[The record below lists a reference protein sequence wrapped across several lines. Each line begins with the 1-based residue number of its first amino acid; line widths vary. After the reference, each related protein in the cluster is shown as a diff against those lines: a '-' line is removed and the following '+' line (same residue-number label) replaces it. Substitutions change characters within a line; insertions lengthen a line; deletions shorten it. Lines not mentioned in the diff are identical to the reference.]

1 MRLEQVLFSQGF
13 GTRHEC
19 RGLIAL
25 GQVAVK
31 GEVVDDPDADI
42 DVESLDFTV
51 KGETWPYREKALLMM
66 NKPAGYECSQKPI
79 HHPSIMQ
86 LLSPPLRCRGVQPV
100 GRHIP
105 GFCIAV
111 WERPTYIITM
121 ITARFVI
128 INMDIHILLRWQI
141 CRKQRRLSRASTGA
155 ARCRAGFCVR
165 CSQAVMEK

>member
-1 MRLEQVLFSQGF
+1 MRLEQILFSQGF

-86 LLSPPLRCRGVQPV
+86 TWRS
-100 GRHIP
+100 
-105 GFCIAV
+105 
-111 WERPTYIITM
+111 
-121 ITARFVI
+121 
-128 INMDIHILLRWQI
+128 LLRSEEHTSELQSPDNI
-141 CRKQRRLSRASTGA
+141 SYAVFCLKKIFLMIRRPPRSTLFPYTTLFRSATTNFPSSKQN
-155 ARCRAGFCVR
+155 
-165 CSQAVMEK
+165 EI